1 MSRSNC
7 SPPATTD
14 PLCLFGTDMVGYA
27 RQQGI
32 SSFWSDST
40 VDTSAAVDMH
50 WADAD
55 GNSFT
60 YAAVDTRCVLV
71 DSRPG
76 IACSMFARMEPCHK
90 RLGDGVVCEAA
101 TNYRKST
108 PNILT
113 LSVHMHTQT
122 GCYLLCAAPPPLR
135 GHAPPDA
142 FHRAPA
148 PPPPPVAL
156 AQSRLLFVR
165 EQVRPRT
172 ELLCSG
178 IEEGRA
184 HRDACRAFAEYLV
197 KPKTYGFIP
206 IFQP

>member
-1 MSRSNC
+1 
-7 SPPATTD
+7 
-14 PLCLFGTDMVGYA
+14 MVGYA

-32 SSFWSDST
+32 SSFWSDSP

-60 YAAVDTRCVLV
+60 YAAGDTRCVLV

-76 IACSMFARMEPCHK
+76 IAGSMFARMEPCHK

-101 TNYRKST
+101 TNY
-108 PNILT
+108 P
-113 LSVHMHTQT
+113 
-122 GCYLLCAAPPPLR
+122 PPPLR

-184 HRDACRAFAEYLV
+184 HRDACRAFA
-197 KPKTYGFIP
+197 
-206 IFQP
+206 